1 MPIDINKLA
10 KTTGF
15 GNNCVLHA
23 LAHKIMSSRYTIAN
37 HDDEGGR
44 GAFGEMCNEFNDYYG
59 LTGGANQIDNAGML
73 RLLGSLENNPI
84 RLEVVLGPVLRKMV
98 QSEQEALGLPIVGNL
113 ENLGADHIIPL
124 ANRFGLNV
132 ESYEKANPNVDGL
145 GNLGKIDDC
154 VDILRLYNTGGH
166 WEFQEYD
173 VRLKNHNTFYD
184 DKIRH
189 NPAGFQY
196 NSGFHF
202 DKLKNGLKLELA
214 KPAPDLNTFFDQFEQ
229 SESGPKPTP
238 APTPSFSA
246 GAQPPVFDMI
256 DQAVAKI
263 AEMFS
268 GEGRKGSLLA
278 FIPALFGGIAKFL
291 FGAMTFF
298 KEIGKIFNPGQDLD
312 KEDKEKDPAASY
324 FSKYV
329 KMLPENVRGDLNEAW
344 RTNPNSEEVWI
355 DLMRTLH
362 ENGLYDQADELL
374 KEREQNLLNLCK
386 DFENEHFYYKDEED
400 QHEYTDAYSA
410 QLKVLEQDS
419 ELSNPNVA
427 VSSEY
432 RNRNFSTRLNLFQH
446 YYHVA
451 HCEHAKLSFLREGQG
466 IKQQLKQT
474 PNADLTQRLQN
485 IEKQIR
491 KNELGAERSAKAG
504 FELYNQHLPYMKF
517 EKQRIVSD
525 AAKAAQQAAEEE
537 IRRKHQEDADKIAA
551 GAPDIR

>member
-73 RLLGSLENNPI
+73 QLLDSLENNPI

-98 QSEQEALGLPIVGNL
+98 QTEQEELGLPTVGNL
-113 ENLGADHIIPL
+113 ENLGADQIVTL

-132 ESYEKANPNVDGL
+132 ESYDKKNPNPNVDVL
-145 GNLGKIDDC
+145 GNLGKSATNLDTLSLC
-154 VDILRLYNTGGH
+154 NTGGH
-166 WEFQEYD
+166 WEYQDILDDRRKE
-173 VRLKNHNTFYD
+173 HNTFYD

-229 SESGPKPTP
+229 NESGPKP

-278 FIPALFGGIAKFL
+278 FIPALFGGIAKFMY
-291 FGAMTFF
+291 GAMVFF
-298 KEIGKIFNPGQDLD
+298 KEIGKIFNPDQDSDKKPEQDLNKED
-312 KEDKEKDPAASY
+312 KEKEKDPAAGY

-329 KMLPENVRGDLNEAW
+329 KMLPENVRGDLNEACDA
-344 RTNPNSEEVWI
+344 NPISEGAWI
-355 DLMRTLH
+355 DLMKTLN
-362 ENGLYDQADELL
+362 ENGLYDQADKLL
-374 KEREQNLLNLCK
+374 KEREQNFIRFCIN
-386 DFENEHFYYKDEED
+386 FENNHLNADHGF
-400 QHEYTDAYSA
+400 TNAYSA
-410 QLKVLEQDS
+410 QLKDLEQDP
-419 ELSNPNVA
+419 ELSNPKIA
-427 VSSEY
+427 VSNDY
-432 RNRNFSTRLNLFQH
+432 KNKNFLTRLNL
-446 YYHVA
+446 YKNYNNA
-451 HCEHAKLSFLREGQG
+451 AEYEKAKVDLARESES
-466 IKQQLKQT
+466 IQQQFNKT
-474 PNADLTQRLQN
+474 PNDDLRQRFKNVKEEL
-485 IEKQIR
+485 EKCENGSRQFA
-491 KNELGAERSAKAG
+491 EAGAA
-504 FELYNQHLPYMKF
+504 LYKQHTPYMDF
-517 EKQRIVSD
+517 EKNRIH
-525 AAKAAQQAAEEE
+525 AENAKKD
-537 IRRKHQEDADKIAA
+537 RKML
-551 GAPDIR
+551 GWNLGG